1 MQPEQFGSWWILDL
15 TMSAPG
21 QPTDP
26 ADAEPEP
33 AAELILKLARA
44 ATNASSPAYRAV
56 RSCVA
61 DLGISV
67 SPLHPSTSDPELASY
82 LVAHVDPAAVDR
94 VIERLVECEG
104 VEGAYAKP
112 AGQPPEGRVHDAG

>member
-1 MQPEQFGSWWILDL
+1 VD
-15 TMSAPG
+15 PG
-21 QPTDP
+21 GTGPR
-26 ADAEPEP
+26 AS
-33 AAELILKLARA
+33 AELILKLAPA
-44 ATNASSPAYRAV
+44 ATIAASPAHSSVRA
-56 RSCVA
+56 CVA

-94 VIERLVECEG
+94 VIERLVACDG

-112 AGQPPEGRVHDAG
+112 AGEPPEGRVHDAQ

>member
-1 MQPEQFGSWWILDL
+1 
-15 TMSAPG
+15 MSEPG
-21 QPTDP
+21 QPTDL
-26 ADAEPEP
+26 ADGESA
-33 AAELILKLARA
+33 ASAELILKLAPA
-44 ATNASSPAYRAV
+44 ATSASSPAYRAV
-56 RSCVA
+56 RAFFA

-82 LVAHVDPAAVDR
+82 LVAHVDPAAADR